1 LGNVLLT
8 LGLRETLIKV
18 LDDCDM
24 MTAISKLGSL
34 SMDLLCGSARWG
46 ILLGP
51 LLVSVAM
58 PAMAA
63 EAYIVTETIDYDE
76 VSDAEPA
83 LSSKAIRSFGP
94 FHVVSDQ
101 KIELLGAVDETT
113 PAQFRAL
120 LSRFPGVNR
129 IDMIECPGSEDD
141 DANLAVARMIRA
153 AGIATHVP
161 AGGSIRSGGVELFLA
176 GQVRTA
182 AKGAEIGV
190 HSWQD
195 SDGLEADDFAAD
207 DPVHRPYLS
216 FYVDMG
222 MKPDAAR
229 AFYDFTNRAAPYS
242 DLHVM
247 SEAELQRFGIVSG
260 S

>member
-1 LGNVLLT
+1 VGKVLLT
-8 LGLRETLIKV
+8 DRLREALIKL
-18 LDDCDM
+18 LDICDM

-34 SMDLLCGSARWG
+34 SMDLLLGSARWG

-51 LLVSVAM
+51 LLISVAT

-63 EAYIVTETIDYDE
+63 EAYNVTETTEYEDI
-76 VSDAEPA
+76 SDAEPA
-83 LSSKAIRSFGP
+83 LSSKAIQRFGP

-101 KIELLGAVDETT
+101 KVELLGAVDEAT
-113 PAQFRAL
+113 PGQFRAL

-141 DANLAVARMIRA
+141 DANLVVARMIRA

-176 GQVRTA
+176 GQVRTVD
-182 AKGAEIGV
+182 KGAEIGV

-207 DPVHRPYLS
+207 DPVHQPYLS

-222 MKPDAAR
+222 MKPEAAR
-229 AFYDFTNRAAPYS
+229 SFYDFTNRAAPHS

-247 SEAELQRFGIVSG
+247 SEAELARFEIISG
-260 S
+260 T